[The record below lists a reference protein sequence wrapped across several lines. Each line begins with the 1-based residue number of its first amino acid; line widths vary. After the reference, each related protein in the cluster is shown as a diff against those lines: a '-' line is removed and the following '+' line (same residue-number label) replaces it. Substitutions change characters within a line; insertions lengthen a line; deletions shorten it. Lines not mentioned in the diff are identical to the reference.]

1 MPSIDTPRSPCPS
14 AAVVISL
21 TRVPATRLRIP
32 TMTVTDPSRSSTVLN
47 STSFPS
53 SVSRLP
59 RLSRRSFAVLPESP
73 ASIFAICSLRAAIFR
88 AIVLTWSAMSAIS
101 SLISPIVS
109 RRSFSI
115 CFAVETRDSASD
127 RRTVRWA
134 VSSASEASDS
144 QESKK
149 A

>member
-1 MPSIDTPRSPCPS
+1 
-14 AAVVISL
+14 
-21 TRVPATRLRIP
+21 
-32 TMTVTDPSRSSTVLN
+32 MTVTDPSRSSTVLN
-47 STSFPS
+47 STSLPS

-59 RLSRRSFAVLPESP
+59 RVSRRSFAFAFVSP
-73 ASIFAICSLRAAIFR
+73 PSTFAISSLREEILR
-88 AIVLTWSAMSAIS
+88 AIVLTWSARSAIS
-101 SLISPIVS
+101 LLIWPIVS
-109 RRSFSI
+109 RRSVSI
-115 CFAVETRDSASD
+115 CFAVETSDRASE